1 MIGRT
6 LTEIRGELESL
17 TNPDGDYYVQC
28 GRTGER
34 PVPVDGRRFPDR
46 SSAVEAVR
54 IAHAY
59 RATLRRYDP
68 RAPWYD
74 FVVSEGERTGFDD
87 RDWSF
92 PPSAARD
99 DGSRRSLVAYCHDVA
114 GVVFEAL
121 SASDRDA
128 VERSV
133 MDAYLAA
140 AETTRDRDR
149 LCLQLLA
156 TMATELQDR
165 LSDTARADALQR
177 ATVHLPAV
185 RGSRTPVRNALEH
198 LRSRG
203 VLGDYD
209 LVDGPWG
216 RPQRL
221 VVQQYELTPFD
232 GRLPML
238 PISVETV
245 RRSAERPPVVTGAS
259 RVDDGWAVTVSDA
272 TRGSAASTAVRLD
285 G

>member
-6 LTEIRGELESL
+6 LTEIRGELASL
-17 TNPDGDYYVQC
+17 ADPGGDFYVQC

-46 SSAVEAVR
+46 ASAVEAVR

-74 FVVSEGERTGFDD
+74 FVVCEGDGTTFDD
-87 RDWSF
+87 REWSF
-92 PPSAARD
+92 PTTSAMD
-99 DGSRRSLVAYCHDVA
+99 EGSRRSLVAYCHDVA
-114 GVVFEAL
+114 GAVFEAL
-121 SASDRDA
+121 SASDHDS

-140 AETTRDRDR
+140 AESTRDRDR

-165 LSDTARADALQR
+165 LSDTARAEALQR

-185 RGSRTPVRNALEH
+185 LGTRTPVRDALEH
-198 LRSRG
+198 LQSRG
-203 VLGDYD
+203 LLAEYE

-216 RPQRL
+216 RPRT
-221 VVQQYELTPFD
+221 VVVRDYELTPTD
-232 GRLPML
+232 GRLPTL
-238 PISVETV
+238 PLSLETV
-245 RRSAERPPVVTGAS
+245 RRAPGRPPVVSGAA
-259 RVDDGWAVTVSDA
+259 RVDDGWAVTLTDA
-272 TRGSAASTAVRLD
+272 ARCSGASTAVRLD